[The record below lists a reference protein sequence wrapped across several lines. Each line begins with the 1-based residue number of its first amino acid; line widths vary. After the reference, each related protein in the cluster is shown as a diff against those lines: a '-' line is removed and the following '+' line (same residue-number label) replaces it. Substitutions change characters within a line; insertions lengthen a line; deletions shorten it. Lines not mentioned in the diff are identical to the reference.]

1 MKRVKC
7 KTDFS
12 PGKERVKL
20 NVVVHGRKWLTFF
33 TGMKRV
39 KGKVRPIFP
48 LGRRGLNSTSSFM
61 GVNG

>member
-1 MKRVKC
+1 MKRVKS
-7 KTDFS
+7 KTDFN

-20 NVVVHGRKWLTFF
+20 NIIVHGRKWF

-39 KGKVRPIFP
+39 KCKVNFTPGKQRV
-48 LGRRGLNSTSSFM
+48 LNSTSSFM